1 MKRTFLAKRNAIF
14 SPANISWGSTALAV
28 AIFLLLLRLLA
39 PNLFWKIFTP
49 AFQAS
54 DSLDKTSH
62 AIFVSFS
69 DVAKL
74 ALQNEEL
81 TNENVALANEN
92 QALVQ
97 KVKSISGLS
106 ADARGIIAGVV
117 ARPPESPYD
126 TLVLSAGSNDG
137 VTLGM
142 EAFGLPAMPAHAGQA
157 GEGGVPLG
165 VISAVFADFS
175 RATLFSAPGVTVNG
189 WVGKNSLP
197 LIIKGTG
204 GGTMNASVA
213 RSANIVV
220 GDTVFAPGP
229 GMLPIGNVVRIDN
242 EVSSPSVTLRIMPA
256 LNLFSIAWVSLLDTG
271 ALLFATSTS
280 P

>member
-1 MKRTFLAKRNAIF
+1 M
-14 SPANISWGSTALAV
+14 ALVIAV
-28 AIFLLLLRLLA
+28 FLLLLRLLV

-49 AFQAS
+49 AFRAS
-54 DSLDKTSH
+54 DSFEKAGH
-62 AIFVSFS
+62 AILVSFS
-69 DVAKL
+69 DTAKL
-74 ALQNEEL
+74 AMRNEEL
-81 TNENVALANEN
+81 ANENVALTNEN
-92 QALVQ
+92 HALIK
-97 KVKSISGLS
+97 KVESISKLS
-106 ADARGIIAGVV
+106 ASARGIIAGVV

-126 TLVLSAGSNDG
+126 TLVLSVGSNDG

-142 EAFGLPAMPAHAGQA
+142 EAFG
-157 GEGGVPLG
+157 EGGVPLG
-165 VISAVFADFS
+165 VVSAVFADFS

-204 GGTMNASVA
+204 GGTMSASVA

-229 GMLPIGNVVRIDN
+229 GMLPIGSVVRVDN

-256 LNLFSIAWVSLLDTG
+256 LNLFSVAWVSLLDTG
-271 ALLFATSTS
+271 TLLSATSTL